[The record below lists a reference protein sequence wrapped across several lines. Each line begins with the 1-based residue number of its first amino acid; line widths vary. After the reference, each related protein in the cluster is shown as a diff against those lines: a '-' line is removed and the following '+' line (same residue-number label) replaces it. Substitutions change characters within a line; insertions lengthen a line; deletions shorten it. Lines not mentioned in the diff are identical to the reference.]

1 MTITELLSC
10 ILLPPPLRF
19 LIRWQQVS
27 TPKTATW
34 ESHSASGPNEGET
47 RRERSDIYRCG
58 LLMCQSNQTL
68 KIRGALNI
76 LHPRHLNHL
85 CGRWRNAKAGW
96 RQWHQEAV
104 WRTEWLSKDHHL
116 PPTPSHHPSWQLRAL
131 LRWLFGTQ
139 PICPLSAP
147 RKTDSSS
154 DAWGLWRSG
163 HSQRSR
169 PRKEKPKTPS
179 IAWAAGLADNREL
192 EGSAD
197 SYWASSKQN

>member
-116 PPTPSHHPSWQLRAL
+116 PLPRVTTPVGSCEHCSGGFLEPSQHAHCQHPGRQTAVLMREGSEGQVTAKGQGPERRSPRLQAL
-131 LRWLFGTQ
+131 LGLRVWLT
-139 PICPLSAP
+139 
-147 RKTDSSS
+147 T
-154 DAWGLWRSG
+154 
-163 HSQRSR
+163 
-169 PRKEKPKTPS
+169 
-179 IAWAAGLADNREL
+179 
-192 EGSAD
+192 GS
-197 SYWASSKQN
+197 